1 MYQGTTPTIPFTI
14 KGIDLTQAR
23 VYITLLDLKKQETQ
37 TFDSSGEKVTVSY
50 SAENDETTIQLTLT
64 QEETLAIS
72 EGQITAQ
79 ARWILANNKAG
90 ASDKASLTVHDV
102 IYKEVITYD

>member
-14 KGIDLTQAR
+14 KGMDLTQAR
-23 VYITLLDLKKQETQ
+23 VFITLQDQKTRKTQ
-37 TFDSSGEKVTVSY
+37 TYDSSGDRLVVSY
-50 SAENDETTIQLTLT
+50 SAEENETTIQLTLT

-72 EGQITAQ
+72 KGMVVAQ
-79 ARWILANNKAG
+79 ARWVLANDQAG

-102 IYKEVITYD
+102 INKEVITYE

>member
-23 VYITLLDLKKQETQ
+23 VFLTLQDQRTWETQ
-37 TFDSSGEKVTVSY
+37 TYDSSGDKVMVSF
-50 SAENDETTIQLTLT
+50 SAEDDETTIQLTLT

-72 EGQITAQ
+72 EGKIMVQ
-79 ARWILANNKAG
+79 ARWVLANNKAG
-90 ASDKASLTVHDV
+90 ASDKASLTVNDV